1 MKPIESSD
9 KMKLIRSDIR
19 GRVYEK
25 SLEMS
30 KQGIHITRLN
40 TGNPATFGFGMPDSV
55 RNALLNNADKAV
67 AYCDP
72 RGMDEARQAIIA
84 YHESRGI
91 QGLTEDDV
99 YIGNGISELASM
111 ICTCI
116 LSAGDEMLIPLPYYS
131 LWTNAAYLAMAKPV
145 YYHCDEQN
153 GWVPDVE
160 DMERKLTDR
169 TKAVLLINPNNPTGQ
184 VYPPA
189 AVQKVIDFARRHDLL
204 IISDEIYDRLI
215 FDNVPFKSTASMAPD
230 LPVITT
236 NGLSKSHII
245 CGFRCGWAVIS
256 GPRELTAEL
265 NRNMFKL
272 AAMRLCGNALT
283 QLVIPAAL
291 NDPESTIDM
300 ITPGGRLYEQ
310 RKVAIEELD
319 KLQAEGLIEY
329 NAPMAAFYLF
339 PKVSERI
346 KVKDDIQLAFDLL
359 ESKHI
364 LIVNGTG
371 FGWPDPDHFRLI
383 LLPEPDEL
391 RKAIRD
397 IGDFLRD
404 YSQE

>member
-1 MKPIESSD
+1 MKPIGSSD
-9 KMKLIRSDIR
+9 KMQLIRSDIR

-25 SLEMS
+25 SLEMI

-72 RGMDEARQAIIA
+72 RGMDDARQAIIA

-131 LWTNAAYLAMAKPV
+131 LWTNAVYLAMAKPV
-145 YYHCDEQN
+145 FYHCDEKN

-160 DMERKLTDR
+160 DMEKKLTPK

-189 AVQKVIDFARRHDLL
+189 AVQKVVDFARKHELL

-215 FDNVPFKSTASMAPD
+215 FDNAPFESTAKLAPD

-256 GPRELTAEL
+256 GPRDLTAEL

-283 QLVIPAAL
+283 QLVIPAAM
-291 NDPESTIDM
+291 NDPESTIEM
-300 ITPGGRLYEQ
+300 ISPGGRLYEQ
-310 RKVAIEELD
+310 RKAAIEELD

-339 PKVSERI
+339 PKVSDRI
-346 KVKDDIQLAFDLL
+346 KVKDD
-359 ESKHI
+359 I

-371 FGWPDPDHFRLI
+371 FGWPDPDHFRMI

-391 RKAIRD
+391 RKSIRD

>member
-1 MKPIESSD
+1 MKPIGSSD
-9 KMKLIRSDIR
+9 KMQLIRSDIR

-25 SLEMS
+25 SLEMI

-72 RGMDEARQAIIA
+72 RGMDDARQAIIA

-131 LWTNAAYLAMAKPV
+131 LWTNAVYLALAKPV
-145 YYHCDEQN
+145 FYHCDEKN

-160 DMERKLTDR
+160 DMEKKLTPK

-189 AVQKVIDFARRHDLL
+189 AVQKVVDFARKHELL

-215 FDNVPFKSTASMAPD
+215 FDNAPFESTAKLAPD

-256 GPRELTAEL
+256 GPRDLTAEL

-283 QLVIPAAL
+283 QLVIPAAM
-291 NDPESTIDM
+291 NDPESTIEM
-300 ITPGGRLYEQ
+300 ISPGGRLYEQ
-310 RKVAIEELD
+310 RKAAIEELD

-339 PKVSERI
+339 PKVSDRI

-371 FGWPDPDHFRLI
+371 FGWPDPDHFRMI

-391 RKAIRD
+391 RKSIRD

>member
-1 MKPIESSD
+1 MKPIGSSD
-9 KMKLIRSDIR
+9 KMQLIRSDIR

-25 SLEMS
+25 SLEMI

-72 RGMDEARQAIIA
+72 RGMDDARQAIIA

-131 LWTNAAYLAMAKPV
+131 LWTNAVYLAMAKPV
-145 YYHCDEQN
+145 FYHCDEKN

-160 DMERKLTDR
+160 DMEKKLTPK

-189 AVQKVIDFARRHDLL
+189 AVQKVVDFARKHELL

-215 FDNVPFKSTASMAPD
+215 FDNAPFESTAKLAPD

-256 GPRELTAEL
+256 GPRDLTAEL

-283 QLVIPAAL
+283 QLVIPAAM
-291 NDPESTIDM
+291 NDPESTIEM
-300 ITPGGRLYEQ
+300 ISPGGRLYEQ
-310 RKVAIEELD
+310 RKAAIEELD

-339 PKVSERI
+339 PKVSDRI
-346 KVKDDIQLAFDLL
+346 KVKDDSQLAFDLL

-371 FGWPDPDHFRLI
+371 FGWPDPDHFRMI

-391 RKAIRD
+391 RKSIRD

>member
-1 MKPIESSD
+1 MRKIDSSD

-19 GRVYEK
+19 GRVYQK

-40 TGNPATFGFGMPDSV
+40 TGNPATFGFGMPNSV

-72 RGMDEARQAIIA
+72 RGMDEARQAIID
-84 YHESRGI
+84 YHTSRGI
-91 QGLTEDDV
+91 QGLELDDV

-111 ICTCI
+111 ICTSV
-116 LSAGDEMLIPLPYYS
+116 LSAGDEMLIPMPYYS
-131 LWTNAAYLAMAKPV
+131 LWTNAVYLAMAKPV
-145 YYHCDEQN
+145 YYHCEEEN

-160 DMERKLTDR
+160 DMERKLTEK
-169 TKAVLLINPNNPTGQ
+169 TKVVLLINPNNPTGQ
-184 VYPPA
+184 VYPPE
-189 AVQKVIDFARRHDLL
+189 AVKKVIEFARRHELL

-215 FDNVPFKSTASMAPD
+215 FENIPFTSTASMAPD
-230 LPVITT
+230 IPVITT

-256 GPRELTAEL
+256 GPRDLTEEINQA
-265 NRNMFKL
+265 MFKL

-291 NDPESTIDM
+291 NDPESTQEM
-300 ITPGGRLYEQ
+300 ITAGGRLYEQ
-310 RKVAIEELD
+310 RKAAIEELD
-319 KLQAEGLIEY
+319 KLQEEGLITY
-329 NAPMAAFYLF
+329 NAPQAAFYLF
-339 PKVSERI
+339 PKVSDRI
-346 KVKDDIQLAFDLL
+346 VVKDDIQLAFDLL

-371 FGWPDPDHFRLI
+371 FGWPAPDHFRMI

-404 YSQE
+404 YSQA

>member
-1 MKPIESSD
+1 MKPIGSSD
-9 KMKLIRSDIR
+9 KMQLIRSDIR

-25 SLEMS
+25 SLEMI

-72 RGMDEARQAIIA
+72 RGMDDARQAIIA

-131 LWTNAAYLAMAKPV
+131 LWTNAVYLAMAKPV
-145 YYHCDEQN
+145 FYHCDEKN

-160 DMERKLTDR
+160 DMEKKLTPK

-189 AVQKVIDFARRHDLL
+189 AVQKVVDFARKHELL

-215 FDNVPFKSTASMAPD
+215 FDNAPFESTAKLAPD

-256 GPRELTAEL
+256 GPRDLTAEL

-283 QLVIPAAL
+283 QLVIPAAM
-291 NDPESTIDM
+291 NDPESTIEM
-300 ITPGGRLYEQ
+300 ISPGGRLYEQ
-310 RKVAIEELD
+310 RKAAIEELD

-329 NAPMAAFYLF
+329 NARWRRSTCSRRF
-339 PKVSERI
+339 PTASRSRMI
-346 KVKDDIQLAFDLL
+346 SSSPSTC
-359 ESKHI
+359 SKASI
-364 LIVNGTG
+364 
-371 FGWPDPDHFRLI
+371 
-383 LLPEPDEL
+383 
-391 RKAIRD
+391 
-397 IGDFLRD
+397 
-404 YSQE
+404 S

>member
-1 MKPIESSD
+1 MKPIGSSD
-9 KMKLIRSDIR
+9 KMQLIRSDIR

-25 SLEMS
+25 SLEMI

-72 RGMDEARQAIIA
+72 RGMDDARQAIIA

-131 LWTNAAYLAMAKPV
+131 LWTNAVYLAMAKPV
-145 YYHCDEQN
+145 FYHCDEKN

-160 DMERKLTDR
+160 DMEKKLTPK

-189 AVQKVIDFARRHDLL
+189 AVQKVVDFARKHELL

-215 FDNVPFKSTASMAPD
+215 FDNAPFESTAKLAPD

-256 GPRELTAEL
+256 GPRDLTAEL

-283 QLVIPAAL
+283 QLVIPAAM
-291 NDPESTIDM
+291 NDPESTIEM
-300 ITPGGRLYEQ
+300 ISPGGRLYEQ
-310 RKVAIEELD
+310 RKAAIEELD
-319 KLQAEGLIEY
+319 KLQAEGLIEF

-339 PKVSERI
+339 PKVSDRI

-371 FGWPDPDHFRLI
+371 FGWPDPDHFRMI

-391 RKAIRD
+391 RKSIRD

>member
-1 MKPIESSD
+1 MKPIGSSD
-9 KMKLIRSDIR
+9 KMQLIRSDIR

-25 SLEMS
+25 SLEMI

-72 RGMDEARQAIIA
+72 RGMDDARQAIIA

-131 LWTNAAYLAMAKPV
+131 LWTNAVYLAMAKPV
-145 YYHCDEQN
+145 FYHCDEKN

-160 DMERKLTDR
+160 DMEKKLTPK

-189 AVQKVIDFARRHDLL
+189 AVQKVVDFARKHELL

-215 FDNVPFKSTASMAPD
+215 FDNAPFESTAKLAPD

-256 GPRELTAEL
+256 GPRDLTAEL

-283 QLVIPAAL
+283 QLVIPAAM
-291 NDPESTIDM
+291 NDPESTIEM
-300 ITPGGRLYEQ
+300 ISPGGRLYEQ
-310 RKVAIEELD
+310 RKAAIEELD

-339 PKVSERI
+339 PKVSDRI

-371 FGWPDPDHFRLI
+371 FGWPDPDHFRMI

-391 RKAIRD
+391 RKSIRD

>member
-1 MKPIESSD
+1 MKPIGSSD
-9 KMKLIRSDIR
+9 KMQLIRSDIR
-19 GRVYEK
+19 GPVYEK
-25 SLEMS
+25 SLEMI

-72 RGMDEARQAIIA
+72 RGMDDARQAIIA

-131 LWTNAAYLAMAKPV
+131 LWTNAVYLALAKPV
-145 YYHCDEQN
+145 FYHCDEKN

-160 DMERKLTDR
+160 DMEKKLTPK

-189 AVQKVIDFARRHDLL
+189 AVQKVVDFARKHELL
-204 IISDEIYDRLI
+204 IISDELYDRLI
-215 FDNVPFKSTASMAPD
+215 FDNAPFESTAKLAPD

-256 GPRELTAEL
+256 GPRDLTAEL

-283 QLVIPAAL
+283 QLVIPAAM
-291 NDPESTIDM
+291 NDPESTIEM
-300 ITPGGRLYEQ
+300 ISPGGRLYEQ
-310 RKVAIEELD
+310 RKAAIEELD

-339 PKVSERI
+339 PKVSDRI

-371 FGWPDPDHFRLI
+371 FGWPDPDHFRMI

-391 RKAIRD
+391 RKSIRD